1 MTKQDFI
8 WIYVNTLN
16 SMEKDELKQLL
27 IEFYRVATEESR
39 MVGVQ
44 KIQVF
49 TQSVLVTAILLSF
62 TGIIMTQYKNNI
74 INGDFYFH
82 SCNWGD
88 NFLIFHFICW
98 LLFDV

>member
-49 TQSVLVTAILLSF
+49 TQR
-62 TGIIMTQYKNNI
+62 TGYSYSAFIYWNN
-74 INGDFYFH
+74 NDT
-82 SCNWGD
+82 
-88 NFLIFHFICW
+88 
-98 LLFDV
+98 VQK